1 MRLLQSV
8 PSILFGLLIIF
19 FTNQIANANNQITDQ
34 LIFDY
39 INKAQESRI
48 KDVTQ
53 VNLASQNPNVYL
65 SISKFF
71 MSDAERLVYQ
81 MLSDEFTI
89 SESDV
94 VAVVKSNKQIP
105 NLNNDN
111 VRARYEQASKDLKTV
126 QKNKI
131 DTFAKEAFMNNST
144 EDSFFDL
151 IIDLNDL
158 EQVLFNS
165 QSEILLDGMSIPQNL
180 TGLPAGFSNVPTP
193 SNPSQTQADPNPDQ
207 PTPPDDQAEAPEDN
221 LDPTLPNTPS
231 VISQSET
238 SSCDAD
244 PELTQQLENIQPP
257 AVDTSSGSNPSDS
270 QNTNPQDNPQSNQPP
285 SSPNPESD
293 PQATNGP
300 VSSQNNTTTPLGF
313 SDYPTMEFECE
324 EDQMFCLSVEEV
336 MGRFGLVIP
345 ADQNCLACK
354 VSQIKAAMNQI
365 LAVNLLPQKVTGNIG
380 EFPFCKEELKKS
392 LIVFNFK
399 ILSKPLRPTD
409 PTREVREAQITQS
422 LPTPPRQDIISS
434 STQNILERDIAIEQV
449 QEALQEAN
457 QQSAELSDQI
467 SDLKFGYNDIIG
479 RMETFN
485 RHMQNLHTAI
495 ASLREAATPLLNK
508 SKCE

>member
-94 VAVVKSNKQIP
+94 VAVVKSNRQIP

-151 IIDLNDL
+151 IVDLNVL

-165 QSEILLDGMSIPQNL
+165 QSEILLDGMSNTQSL

-193 SNPSQTQADPNPDQ
+193 TNPTPQSQEQANPNPGQ
-207 PTPPDDQAEAPEDN
+207 TTPPDDQAETEQDSQ
-221 LDPTLPNTPS
+221 DRTQPTTPS

-257 AVDTSSGSNPSDS
+257 QTDSSSDSNPTGS
-270 QNTNPQDNPQSNQPP
+270 QNTNPQDNQQSNQQP
-285 SSPNPESD
+285 SPEPD
-293 PQATNGP
+293 PQATNEP

-399 ILSKPLRPTD
+399 VLSKPLRPTD

-422 LPTPPRQDIISS
+422 LPTPPRQDVISS